1 MSLQQESLLNE
12 DVDVQIYECVALMSS
27 STQKNLTD
35 IQNEIRSV
43 CGITIVDSE
52 PTETL
57 SLYKQRTRLKIKFIS
72 LEPTLRESVK
82 QIVNSSRRIDGVY
95 SFQVRKI
102 RKITAEV

>member
-1 MSLQQESLLNE
+1 MSLQKESLLNE
-12 DVDVQIYECVALMSS
+12 DVDVQIFECVALMNS
-27 STQKNLTD
+27 STRKNLTD

-72 LEPTLRESVK
+72 LQPTVRESIK
-82 QIVNSSRRIDGVY
+82 EMVNSVRRVDGVY

-102 RKITAEV
+102 RKVAVEA

>member
-12 DVDVQIYECVALMSS
+12 DVDVQIYECVALMNS
-27 STQKNLTD
+27 STRKNLTD

-72 LEPTLRESVK
+72 LQPTLRESVK
-82 QIVNSSRRIDGVY
+82 EVVDSARRIDGVY

>member
-27 STQKNLTD
+27 STRKNLTD

-72 LEPTLRESVK
+72 LQPTLRESVK
-82 QIVNSSRRIDGVY
+82 EIVDSARRIDGVY

>member
-12 DVDVQIYECVALMSS
+12 DVDIQIYECIALMNS
-27 STQKNLTD
+27 STRKNLTD

-57 SLYKQRTRLKIKFIS
+57 SLYKQRTRLKIKFI
-72 LEPTLRESVK
+72 LLQPTLRESVK
-82 QIVNSSRRIDGVY
+82 EIVDSVRRIDGVY

-102 RKITAEV
+102 RKIVAEV